1 MASDNVFGGGVHDTE
16 GFDIRLQCPFS
27 LVIAGPSNSG
37 KTFFVK
43 MLLQNAG
50 KLISKKIDNIVF
62 IYSVWQ
68 PLYDDLLNMYDNNIK
83 FIEGIPQTLD
93 DDVLFPVNKTSLVII
108 DDFMQDASNNKQI
121 EKLFTVY
128 VHHKNLNVIYIL
140 QNLFFQGK
148 SSRTINLN
156 TNYLVVFRNS
166 RDAAQISILA
176 KQMYPNN
183 SKFFMEC
190 YEDATGSPYGYLLI
204 DYKAKTPEQYRLRTA
219 LLSQHPVVYLQ
230 KKKKNVTD

>member
-1 MASDNVFGGGVHDTE
+1 M
-16 GFDIRLQCPFS
+16 
-27 LVIAGPSNSG
+27 VIAGPSNSG

-93 DDVLFPVNKTSLVII
+93 DDVLFPVNKTSLVVV
-108 DDFMQDASNNKQI
+108 DDFMLQASNNKEI

-166 RDAAQISILA
+166 RDAAQIGILA

-183 SKFFMEC
+183 SKFFMES
-190 YEDATGSPYGYLLI
+190 YEDATGTPYGYLLI

-230 KKKKNVTD
+230 KKKKKTVTD

>member
-1 MASDNVFGGGVHDTE
+1 MASDNIFGLGVRETE
-16 GFDIRLQCPFS
+16 GFDTRLQWPFS
-27 LVIAGPSNSG
+27 FVISGPSNSG

-68 PLYDDLLNMYDNNIK
+68 PLYDDLLKMYNHDIK

-93 DDVLFPVNKTSLVII
+93 DDVLFPANKTSLVII
-108 DDFMQDASNNKQI
+108 DDFMQEASSNKEI

-128 VHHKNLNVIYIL
+128 VHHKNLSVIYIL

-148 SSRTINLN
+148 SSRTISLN
-156 TNYLVVFRNS
+156 TNYLALFKNT
-166 RDAAQISILA
+166 RDVTQVGILA
-176 KQMYPNN
+176 RQMFPSNT
-183 SKFFMEC
+183 KFFMES
-190 YEDATGSPYGYLLI
+190 YEDATSTPYGYLLV
-204 DYKAKTPEQYRLRTA
+204 DYKAKTPEQYRLRTE

-230 KKKKNVTD
+230 KKKRH

>member
-1 MASDNVFGGGVHDTE
+1 MASDNVFGGGVQDTE
-16 GFDIRLQCPFS
+16 GFDIRFQCPFS
-27 LVIAGPSNSG
+27 MVISGPSNSG

-43 MLLQNAG
+43 TLLQNAG

-68 PLYDDLLNMYDNNIK
+68 PLYDDLLKMYNKHIK

-93 DDVLFPVNKTSLVII
+93 DDVLFPVNKTSLVVI
-108 DDFMQDASNNKQI
+108 DDFMQEASSNKEI
-121 EKLFTVY
+121 ERLFTVY

-148 SSRTINLN
+148 SSRTISLN
-156 TNYLVVFRNS
+156 TNYLLLFKNF
-166 RDAAQISILA
+166 RDAGQAGILA
-176 KQMYPNN
+176 QQMYPKNT
-183 SKFFMEC
+183 KFFMES
-190 YEDATGSPYGYLLI
+190 YEDATRTPFGYLLI

-219 LLSQHPVVYLQ
+219 LLSPHPVVYRQ
-230 KKKKNVTD
+230 KKKKQ